1 MDINLEN
8 FNVRKTNP
16 YDAGIIGLPDGVERY
31 VAKAMGL
38 TGIEF
43 FKGDHISIKNV
54 EGSQKAEVVVFD
66 SAGKSSPESIG
77 SKSNGDAVFA
87 KEVLSNK
94 SEKDYLLSKLKKK
107 NIDFHKAHWNYIIF
121 LSSFPNCI
129 PHCRSIFWMTI
140 NFISKF
146 SRISSSTYHAGRTMK
161 VN

>member
-66 SAGKSSPESIG
+66 SAGKSSPE
-77 SKSNGDAVFA
+77 
-87 KEVLSNK
+87 
-94 SEKDYLLSKLKKK
+94 
-107 NIDFHKAHWNYIIF
+107 
-121 LSSFPNCI
+121 
-129 PHCRSIFWMTI
+129 
-140 NFISKF
+140 
-146 SRISSSTYHAGRTMK
+146 
-161 VN
+161 